1 MELPP
6 VPEFGRGRPRLAAQR
21 IHPRRLARGHLT
33 LWART
38 RAWAVAADHPSRG
51 KAVAARGAGV
61 AAGTLVAWRAAHTE
75 PQLLAAA
82 AGAYAIAAWRTGRP
96 IPPVPPSVDDLKRR
110 VLLGV
115 RDLMGDQ
122 DAVFLRDIYDAL
134 QARPAAAHL
143 DDIRLRAVLT
153 LCGLSPK
160 QVRIGTTAGRL
171 GIRRADVDALLSPA
185 SVEAP
190 PQPVDAGHNAPTGAV
205 DQA

>member
-33 LWART
+33 LWARA
-38 RAWAVAADHPSRG
+38 RAWAIAADHPSRG
-51 KAVAARGAGV
+51 KAVAARGAGI

-96 IPPVPPSVDDLKRR
+96 VPPSVDDLKRR
-110 VLLGV
+110 LLLGV

-143 DDIRLRAVLT
+143 DDTRLRAVLT
-153 LCGLSPK
+153 LCGLNPR
-160 QVRIGTTAGRL
+160 QVRIGATGGRL
-171 GIRRADVDALLSPA
+171 GIRRTDVDALLSPEP
-185 SVEAP
+185 VEAP
-190 PQPVDAGHNAPTGAV
+190 SEPVDAGQGPEAEAV